1 VGAAAIP
8 LPWLCRGS
16 CMLMPPRPPPA
27 RARRRSQP
35 EGQVMKA
42 LGRELSAAAAK
53 MLIQAH
59 PRPLLAEDHPR
70 SGRGLTVFSPGPP
83 RNGWST
89 AGAAA
94 RLDSSSA
101 TSRRRRECT
110 VGTRVGAAVGRGGG
124 LQRTPGLRATDLAR
138 LTAPAPPFVLSGHAA
153 SLTPYQSDTPR
164 PSPRTNRTR
173 RVARRP
179 STPTA
184 PAASTLTNLSRAAS
198 AFGRHGPSAPCSRP
212 RTWRAGSARSA
223 RSWLCL
229 LLTGCALAPP
239 QRRPSDPA
247 PLCHQQAAPP
257 PVPAAGV
264 PHRAPAAPA
273 LRRCRPCCCTSA
285 AEAPGAAAGGLPR
298 HAHRDHGRRPSR
310 HEGAAAPA
318 HARAAPAHARSARGS
333 ARQPPGTREAH
344 APRRARGRRSCGCT
358 ACPTSRTTLATSTS
372 FTWPLRPAP
381 PRLPHCH
388 PPRRA
393 VLGWR
398 RTGTRPTPRGA
409 WRLDDSMMH

>member
-124 LQRTPGLRATDLAR
+124 GGGLFSTGKGREGRGTRAERATRGGEERATR
-138 LTAPAPPFVLSGHAA
+138 GGI
-153 SLTPYQSDTPR
+153 
-164 PSPRTNRTR
+164 RTR
-173 RVARRP
+173 VAALVKHRGCRRKGHVAQRVRLVRGEGRGVSDLYEGDRARALAGARVSRARGRAGPLRVRARRE
-179 STPTA
+179 
-184 PAASTLTNLSRAAS
+184 
-198 AFGRHGPSAPCSRP
+198 
-212 RTWRAGSARSA
+212 
-223 RSWLCL
+223 
-229 LLTGCALAPP
+229 
-239 QRRPSDPA
+239 
-247 PLCHQQAAPP
+247 
-257 PVPAAGV
+257 
-264 PHRAPAAPA
+264 
-273 LRRCRPCCCTSA
+273 LR
-285 AEAPGAAAGGLPR
+285 
-298 HAHRDHGRRPSR
+298 
-310 HEGAAAPA
+310 
-318 HARAAPAHARSARGS
+318 
-333 ARQPPGTREAH
+333 
-344 APRRARGRRSCGCT
+344 APRRAPR
-358 ACPTSRTTLATSTS
+358 AHV
-372 FTWPLRPAP
+372 RPAP
-381 PRLPHCH
+381 
-388 PPRRA
+388 
-393 VLGWR
+393 
-398 RTGTRPTPRGA
+398 RGA
-409 WRLDDSMMH
+409 RPARGGC